1 MAETFHEPDGS
12 EVEMA
17 AMPYR
22 PDDDAATQ
30 PLVSAVRDRNE
41 RWLLGIDGVRG
52 VGIGRNPIGDD
63 ALIVYIRDA
72 AVAALVP
79 VTVEEY
85 PVELV
90 VTGEIDAL

>member
-1 MAETFHEPDGS
+1 MAETFHEPDEFEG
-12 EVEMA
+12 EMA

-22 PDDDAATQ
+22 PDDAITQ
-30 PLVSAVRDRNE
+30 PPIFAVHDRNE

-63 ALIVYIRDA
+63 ALVVYIRDA

-79 VTVEEY
+79 VTIEEY